1 MELPLSLLYPV
12 WAVSTG
18 LSLSAAWIGYLSLVQ
33 RNRLLSN
40 FEAILQSVSES
51 AEFPEQARRLCQVC
65 CDQFDTVGCSLY
77 LCPEATAGFQRIVE
91 VGRSSDEVGQGLV
104 RDLIAQA
111 LEARRACESNYA
123 GHWLLSLP
131 LLLPGGAAGVL
142 LLVWDSQRGETSR
155 ERRLLQ
161 VSRAM
166 ASLILPRPQDQGAL
180 ARAQQELKSLQAEMA
195 EESHLASVGRLA
207 AGVAHEL
214 NTPLG
219 AVLTMVSSL
228 QKNETDPN
236 RNKRLRIMREA
247 VEKCRDIIQKLLI
260 YSRDPVETEQGL
272 TFSRFVRT
280 DSDLN
285 SVIRDTAELLTDT
298 LAQDNVKIE
307 LDLRDLPPTR
317 INSNQFGQVFS
328 NLLIN
333 ARDALKAANVKDPE
347 IQIRT
352 RVEFDKIC
360 IEVADN
366 GIGISEEIRK
376 KIFQPFFTTKEI
388 GRGTGLGL
396 AICSEIVRKHHGNI
410 SVGTG
415 PKGGALFLIQV
426 PITVSGSTA

>member
-1 MELPLSLLYPV
+1 M
-12 WAVSTG
+12 
-18 LSLSAAWIGYLSLVQ
+18 
-33 RNRLLSN
+33 
-40 FEAILQSVSES
+40 
-51 AEFPEQARRLCQVC
+51 
-65 CDQFDTVGCSLY
+65 
-77 LCPEATAGFQRIVE
+77 
-91 VGRSSDEVGQGLV
+91 
-104 RDLIAQA
+104 
-111 LEARRACESNYA
+111 
-123 GHWLLSLP
+123 
-131 LLLPGGAAGVL
+131 
-142 LLVWDSQRGETSR
+142 
-155 ERRLLQ
+155 
-161 VSRAM
+161 
-166 ASLILPRPQDQGAL
+166 ILPRPQDQGAL

-228 QKNETDPN
+228 QKLETDPN
-236 RNKRLRIMREA
+236 RTKRLRIMREA

-298 LAQDNVKIE
+298 LAQDHVKIE

-328 NLLIN
+328 NLMIN
-333 ARDALKAANVKDPE
+333 ARDALKGANVKDTE

-366 GIGISEEIRK
+366 GMGISDENRK
-376 KIFQPFFTTKEI
+376 KIFQPLFTTKEI

-426 PITVSGSTA
+426 PITVSGSVS

>member
-1 MELPLSLLYPV
+1 LESPTLLLYPV
-12 WAVSTG
+12 WAISTG
-18 LSLSAAWIGYLSLVQ
+18 LSLVAAWVGYAGLRQ
-33 RNRLLSN
+33 RSRMLSN
-40 FEAILQSVSES
+40 FESILQSVTES
-51 AEFPEQARRLCQVC
+51 ADFPEQARRLCQVC
-65 CDQFDTVGCSLY
+65 GNQFEAVGCSLY
-77 LCPEATAGFQRIVE
+77 LCPEKDGNFQRIAE
-91 VGRSSDEVGQGLV
+91 VGRSSDEIGPGLI

-111 LEARRACESNYA
+111 LEIKRACESNYA

-142 LLVWDSQRGETSR
+142 LLAWENQRGESSR
-155 ERRLLQ
+155 ERRLMQ
-161 VSRAM
+161 VSRAL

-180 ARAQQELKSLQAEMA
+180 ARAQQELTSLQEEMA

-214 NTPLG
+214 NTPLA

-228 QKNETDPN
+228 QKLETDQN
-236 RNKRLRIMREA
+236 RTKRLRIMREA

-285 SVIRDTAELLTDT
+285 SVIRDTAELLSDM
-298 LAQDNVKIE
+298 LMQDNVKVV
-307 LDLRDLPPTR
+307 LDLRELPPTR

-333 ARDALKAANVKDPE
+333 ARDALKAANVKDP
-347 IQIRT
+347 QVDIRT
-352 RVEFDKIC
+352 RVELDKIC

-366 GIGISEEIRK
+366 GMGITDDIRK

-410 SVGTG
+410 SVANG
-415 PKGGALFLIQV
+415 PTGGALFLIQV
-426 PITVSGSTA
+426 PITVSK